1 MIKKDNKFLKYINK
15 NKKTSIIVLLVIIL
29 LMGTF
34 LYNFRSIN
42 KKNNS
47 KQTDTLYVA
56 TAAPMQPGFG
66 MYNVGSRTVY
76 NNMIRNL
83 IHEPLLIAKTELTE
97 GKKYEK
103 TTYESNILEELDKSN
118 NSDSSS
124 KTKTYVLKDNIKFHN
139 NHPLT
144 VDDILYSWENTKE
157 LGLES
162 ARYIKS
168 FDKIEDELNN
178 KFTVTFENANN
189 NMNEFYLSKIFVIN
203 KQECEKDFKKGISI
217 GLGIFQL
224 KTIKNETVQLELF
237 DKHPNVEA
245 NPPAIKKIHFQYYPD
260 SGPCFLKTQNEE
272 IDILIEPTNENIF
285 EIRKQ
290 NINNLKTVKNDF
302 LNLEFIL
309 LNNDRLDVH
318 KRKILYDIIQANK
331 KTILD
336 QLLKNQTNEDERA
349 NYQEIDSFSDP
360 RLIGGT
366 MEEKNKSTNSAEAE
380 QNLPST
386 INDFKNELKKH
397 PLQILITQDDNN
409 LRNRFLYKLKE
420 LLKKIDFQCEIKKTD
435 FNTMLEK
442 AQKGEFDIVSFSD
455 SLSNTYPHY
464 VLKQYFGRIN
474 TNFTGKERF
483 KTVEGETI
491 DGIMNVSSFKNFKNQ
506 DANENNGKNGKNNDV
521 WALLDEIDQLP
532 IEQKTE
538 KPSEKKSD
546 QTVSNSYPEK
556 IKQIQTILKENYVYV
571 PLFSKQQKISIT
583 RDKIKGFKMDA
594 FGNNNWLGITKEQ

>member
-83 IHEPLLIAKTELTE
+83 IHEPLLIPKTELTE

-103 TTYESNILEELDKSN
+103 TTYESNILVLDKSKD
-118 NSDSSS
+118 SDSSS

-139 NHPLT
+139 GETLI
-144 VDDILYSWENTKE
+144 VDDILYSWEKTKE

-162 ARYIKS
+162 SRYIERFEKVK
-168 FDKIEDELNN
+168 DDPK
-178 KFTVTFENANN
+178 KFTVTFKNANN
-189 NMNEFYLSKIFVIN
+189 NMNEFYLSKVFVIN
-203 KQECEKDFKKGISI
+203 KQECEKNFNEGISI
-217 GLGIFQL
+217 GLGIFKL
-224 KTIKNETVQLELF
+224 KPIKHDTIVQLELF
-237 DKHPNVEA
+237 DKHPNVE
-245 NPPAIKKIHFQYYPD
+245 NKNPAIKKIHFQYYPD
-260 SGPCFLKTQNEE
+260 SGTCFLRTKNED

-285 EIRKQ
+285 EIRNQK
-290 NINNLKTVKNDF
+290 INNLKTVKNDF

-309 LNNDRLDVH
+309 LNNDRLDFD

-336 QLLKNQTNEDERA
+336 QLLKNQTNEDERK
-349 NYQEIDSFSDP
+349 NYKEIDSFSDP

-366 MEEKNKSTNSAEAE
+366 MEEANKPTDSAEAE
-380 QNLPST
+380 QNNQST
-386 INDFKNELKKH
+386 INDFKTELTKK

-409 LRNRFLYKLKE
+409 LRNRFLSKLQVVLE
-420 LLKKIDFQCEIKKTD
+420 EIGFKCKLEKTD
-435 FNTMLEK
+435 FNTMLET

-474 TNFTGKERF
+474 DSAKGKERF
-483 KTVEGETI
+483 KTVEGKTI
-491 DGIMNVSSFKNFKNQ
+491 DGIMNVSSFKNKVLL
-506 DANENNGKNGKNNDV
+506 KNNEENGNNNYV
-521 WALLDEIDQLP
+521 WTLLDEIDQLP
-532 IEQKTE
+532 IEQKPPQKTE
-538 KPSEKKSD
+538 KNSD
-546 QTVSNSYPEK
+546 TKPVQTDLNSYPEK

-583 RDKIKGFKMDA
+583 RKQIQGFTMDA
-594 FGNNNWLGITKEQ
+594 FGNINWLGITKEQ